1 MHSITRLMLAPLAAS
16 ILLAAGCVNYAGID
30 HQGKLLAVGDAP
42 SDSLKDKLPLAQWP
56 RADWWTSLGDPRLG
70 ALIEE
75 AYASNPDLQ
84 EVAARVAKANA
95 FLDLRDAERYPEMD
109 ASAGVTRGRLSRFE
123 DYSGEGHQYF
133 TARNLAVNFGYTF
146 DLWGGQ
152 RAAWESALNSARAA
166 EVDLQSSRLI
176 LATNVVKAYNQ
187 LAYAWQVSEL
197 NQRDLERL
205 SKLVDLTDSR
215 YGSGLDNL
223 SQLKQVQSLKA
234 RSESTLI
241 GANEDIEIARL
252 QLSALIGKGVDRAHT
267 LDRPSN
273 LQASVVALPAQLPAQ
288 LLGRRPDIVAARW
301 RVEAETKNVEAVKT
315 TFYPNINL
323 VAAAGSHALT
333 GDALFAG
340 VSKFWNVAPTVSLP
354 IFDAGRLR
362 SDLKAGNAELDSSI
376 AQYNRVLNSA
386 LHEVAISVTQL
397 RSFEQQIVVQRD
409 ACAIAQSSY
418 DLSQSRYKAGEDTFL
433 DALNIEQQL
442 IQDEMRLAFLNS
454 KHIDSS
460 VSLMAALGGG
470 FQAPA
475 RETAQSSDL

>member
-1 MHSITRLMLAPLAAS
+1 MYRITRFMLAPLAVS
-16 ILLAAGCVNYAGID
+16 IMFAAGCVNYAGID
-30 HQGKLLAVGDAP
+30 HQGQLLSIDQA
-42 SDSLKDKLPLAQWP
+42 SSNSLKDTLPPANWP
-56 RADWWTSLGDPRLG
+56 RADWWSALGDPRLG

-84 EVAARVAKANA
+84 EVQARVAKANA
-95 FLDLRDAERYPEMD
+95 FLDLRDAERFPQMD
-109 ASAGVTRGRLSRFE
+109 ASAGVTRGRLSKFE
-123 DYSGEGHQYF
+123 DYSGEGHKYF
-133 TARNLAVNFGYTF
+133 TARSLAVNFNYTF

-152 RAAWESALNSARAA
+152 RAAWESALNSAMAA
-166 EVDLQSSRLI
+166 EVDLQSSKLI
-176 LATNVVKAYNQ
+176 LTVNVVKAYNQ

-197 NQRDLERL
+197 NRRDLARL
-205 SKLVDLTDSR
+205 SKLVELSDSR
-215 YGSGLDNL
+215 YHSGLDNL

-241 GANEDIEIARL
+241 GALDDIEIARL
-252 QLSALIGKGVDRAHT
+252 QLSVLVGKGVDRAQGIE
-267 LDRPSN
+267 RPST

-301 RVEAETKNVEAVKT
+301 RVEAENKNIDAVKT

-323 VAAAGSHALT
+323 VAAAGTHALS
-333 GDALFAG
+333 GDAIFAS
-340 VSKFWNVAPTVSLP
+340 VSKFWNIAPTVSLP

-362 SDLKAGNAELDSSI
+362 SDLKAGNAELDVSI
-376 AQYNRVLNSA
+376 AHYNQVLTSA

-397 RSFEQQIVVQRD
+397 RSFEQQIAVQKD

-418 DLSQSRYKAGEDTFL
+418 ELSQSRYKAGEDTFL

-454 KHIDSS
+454 KHVDSS
-460 VSLMAALGGG
+460 ISLMAALGGG
-470 FQAPA
+470 FQE
-475 RETAQSSDL
+475 RELPLAKNTEQ

>member
-1 MHSITRLMLAPLAAS
+1 MYRITRFMLAPLAAS
-16 ILLAAGCVNYAGID
+16 ILLTAGCVNYAGID
-30 HQGKLLAVGDAP
+30 HQGKLLSIDQA
-42 SDSLKDKLPLAQWP
+42 SSNRLKDTLPPANWP
-56 RADWWTSLGDPRLG
+56 RADWWSSLGDPRLG

-84 EVAARVAKANA
+84 EVSARVAKANA

-109 ASAGVTRGRLSRFE
+109 ASAGVTRGRLSKFE
-123 DYSGEGHQYF
+123 DYSGEGHKYF
-133 TARNLAVNFGYTF
+133 TARNLAVNFNYTF

-152 RAAWESALNSARAA
+152 RAAWESALNSAMAA
-166 EVDLQSSRLI
+166 EVDLQSSKLI
-176 LATNVVKAYNQ
+176 LTVNVVKAYNQ

-197 NQRDLERL
+197 NRRDLERL
-205 SKLVDLTDSR
+205 SKLVELSDSR
-215 YGSGLDNL
+215 YNSGLDNL

-241 GANEDIEIARL
+241 GALDDIEIARL
-252 QLSALIGKGVDRAHT
+252 QLSVLVGKGVDRAQAIE
-267 LDRPSN
+267 RPST

-301 RVEAETKNVEAVKT
+301 RVEAENKNIDAVKT

-323 VAAAGSHALT
+323 VAAAGTHALS
-333 GDALFAG
+333 GDAIFAS
-340 VSKFWNVAPTVSLP
+340 VSKFWNIAPTVSLP

-362 SDLKAGNAELDSSI
+362 SDLKAGNAELDVSI
-376 AQYNRVLNSA
+376 AHYNQVLTSA

-397 RSFEQQIVVQRD
+397 RSFEQQIVVQQD

-418 DLSQSRYKAGEDTFL
+418 ELSQSRYKAGEDTFL

-442 IQDEMRLAFLNS
+442 IQDEMRLAYLNS
-454 KHIDSS
+454 KHVDSS
-460 VSLMAALGGG
+460 ISLMAALGGG
-470 FQAPA
+470 FQE
-475 RETAQSSDL
+475 RESPLAKNTEQ

>member
-1 MHSITRLMLAPLAAS
+1 MYRITRFMLAPLAAS
-16 ILLAAGCVNYAGID
+16 ILLTAGCVNYAGID
-30 HQGKLLAVGDAP
+30 HKGQMLSIDQA
-42 SDSLKDKLPLAQWP
+42 SSNSLKDTLPPANWP
-56 RADWWTSLGDPRLG
+56 RADWWSSLGDPRLG

-84 EVAARVAKANA
+84 EVSARVAKANA

-109 ASAGVTRGRLSRFE
+109 ASAGVTRGRLSKFE
-123 DYSGEGHQYF
+123 DYSGEGHKYF
-133 TARNLAVNFGYTF
+133 TARNLAVNFNYNF

-152 RAAWESALNSARAA
+152 RAAWESALNSAMAA
-166 EVDLQSSRLI
+166 EVDLQSSKLI
-176 LATNVVKAYNQ
+176 LTVNVVKAYNQ

-197 NQRDLERL
+197 NRRDLARL
-205 SKLVDLTDSR
+205 SKLVELSDSR
-215 YGSGLDNL
+215 YNSGLDNL

-241 GANEDIEIARL
+241 GALDDIEIARL
-252 QLSALIGKGVDRAHT
+252 QLSVLVGKGVDRAQGIE
-267 LDRPSN
+267 RPST

-301 RVEAETKNVEAVKT
+301 RVEAENKNIDAVKT

-323 VAAAGSHALT
+323 VAAAGTHALS
-333 GDALFAG
+333 GDAIFAS
-340 VSKFWNVAPTVSLP
+340 VSKFWNIAPTISLP

-362 SDLKAGNAELDSSI
+362 SDLKAGNAELDVSI
-376 AQYNRVLNSA
+376 AHYNQVLTSA

-397 RSFEQQIVVQRD
+397 RSFEQQIVVQQD

-442 IQDEMRLAFLNS
+442 IQDEMRLAYLNS
-454 KHIDSS
+454 KHVDSS
-460 VSLMAALGGG
+460 ISLMAALGGG
-470 FQAPA
+470 FQEPESPLAKNT
-475 RETAQSSDL
+475 EQ

>member
-1 MHSITRLMLAPLAAS
+1 MYRITRFMLAPLAAS
-16 ILLAAGCVNYAGID
+16 ILLTAGCVNYAGID
-30 HQGKLLAVGDAP
+30 HQGQMLSIDQA
-42 SDSLKDKLPLAQWP
+42 SSNSLKDTLPPANWP
-56 RADWWTSLGDPRLG
+56 RTDWWSSLGDPRLG

-84 EVAARVAKANA
+84 EVSARVAKANA
-95 FLDLRDAERYPEMD
+95 FLDLRDAERYPEID
-109 ASAGVTRGRLSRFE
+109 ASAGVTRGRLSKFE
-123 DYSGEGHQYF
+123 DYSGEGHKYF
-133 TARNLAVNFGYTF
+133 TARNLAVNFNYNF

-152 RAAWESALNSARAA
+152 RAAWESALNSAMAA
-166 EVDLQSSRLI
+166 EVDLQSSKLI
-176 LATNVVKAYNQ
+176 LTVNVVKAYNQ

-197 NQRDLERL
+197 NRRDLARL
-205 SKLVDLTDSR
+205 SKLVELSDSR
-215 YGSGLDNL
+215 YNSGLDNL

-241 GANEDIEIARL
+241 GALDDIEIARL
-252 QLSALIGKGVDRAHT
+252 QLSVLVGKGVDRAQGIE
-267 LDRPSN
+267 RPST

-301 RVEAETKNVEAVKT
+301 RVEAENKNIDAVKT

-323 VAAAGSHALT
+323 VAAAGTHALS
-333 GDALFAG
+333 GDAIFAS
-340 VSKFWNVAPTVSLP
+340 VSKFWNIAPTISLP

-362 SDLKAGNAELDSSI
+362 SDLKAGNAELDVSI
-376 AQYNRVLNSA
+376 AHYNQVLTSA

-397 RSFEQQIVVQRD
+397 RSFEQQIVVQQD

-442 IQDEMRLAFLNS
+442 IQDEMRLAYLNS
-454 KHIDSS
+454 KHVDSS
-460 VSLMAALGGG
+460 ISLMAALGGG
-470 FQAPA
+470 FQEPESPLAKNT
-475 RETAQSSDL
+475 EQ

>member
-1 MHSITRLMLAPLAAS
+1 MYRITRFMLAPLAAS
-16 ILLAAGCVNYAGID
+16 ILLTAGCVNYAGID
-30 HQGKLLAVGDAP
+30 HKGQMLSIDQA
-42 SDSLKDKLPLAQWP
+42 SSNSLKDTLPPANWP
-56 RADWWTSLGDPRLG
+56 RADWWSSLGDPRLG

-84 EVAARVAKANA
+84 EVSARVAKANA

-109 ASAGVTRGRLSRFE
+109 ASAGVTRGRLSKFE
-123 DYSGEGHQYF
+123 DYSGEGHKYF
-133 TARNLAVNFGYTF
+133 TARNLAVNFNYSF

-152 RAAWESALNSARAA
+152 RAAWESALNSAMAA
-166 EVDLQSSRLI
+166 EVDLQSSKLI
-176 LATNVVKAYNQ
+176 LTVNVVKAYNQ

-197 NQRDLERL
+197 NRRDLARL
-205 SKLVDLTDSR
+205 SKLVELSDSR
-215 YGSGLDNL
+215 YNSGLDNL

-241 GANEDIEIARL
+241 GALDDIEIARL
-252 QLSALIGKGVDRAHT
+252 QLSVLVGKGVDRAQGIE
-267 LDRPSN
+267 RPST

-301 RVEAETKNVEAVKT
+301 RVEAENKNIDAVKT

-323 VAAAGSHALT
+323 VAAAGTHALS
-333 GDALFAG
+333 GDAIFAS
-340 VSKFWNVAPTVSLP
+340 VSKFWNIAPTISLP

-362 SDLKAGNAELDSSI
+362 SDLKAGNAELDVSI
-376 AQYNRVLNSA
+376 AHYNQVLTSA

-397 RSFEQQIVVQRD
+397 RSFEQQIVVQQD

-442 IQDEMRLAFLNS
+442 IQDEMRLAYLNS
-454 KHIDSS
+454 KHVDSS
-460 VSLMAALGGG
+460 ISLMAALGGG
-470 FQAPA
+470 FQEPESPLAKNT
-475 RETAQSSDL
+475 EQ